1 MDKWLRLVVGKA
13 VGSVR
18 RGAISQGSHD
28 IVPGS
33 SRSGVEVVRDTRR
46 ALVGGFAAV
55 TLVAMALAVLP
66 LVRAR
71 GAESKVQMVGT
82 QFVPAVTA
90 IQTGDSVTWE
100 NAEATNYPV
109 VIGVHNIISDDNAF
123 TPSPP
128 ISPGK
133 SWSLTF
139 LKPGTFP
146 YHCGV
151 HPNQMKGVVK
161 VDGDPQ
167 PEPSGTAAKKS
178 DGQSVTSDREGKLRK
193 VELTVAERDIT
204 VLGVPTKWWTY
215 DGTVPGT
222 TIRANVGDT
231 LEITLKNPHNL
242 PHAIHTHFEE
252 YELSSDGSS
261 MTASLPMV
269 PHQEDDTVGAVG
281 GIVPGAAQQPGPKVG
296 QNPIGPYD
304 PRHDSDVARPGGSF
318 TYRYKLTEPGTSWY
332 HCHVFEATDHI
343 EKGLYGMIVVYPK
356 GWTWKPLPPDPING
370 NTKAWVTNDLG
381 EKLFEDL
388 VIIGERNPAAD
399 SAVGLAG
406 TGGVTGGPLHLANA
420 RGWNDPYIIGPVR
433 SGQKILL
440 HVGNIGESMHS
451 WHMHAHHFT
460 RLEQFS
466 EESSPGWF
474 TRPLEHMHTKS
485 VSPGE
490 IFPMMITARRPG
502 YWFNHD
508 HVVPQAYLGMVPW
521 LHVLPAEVAASA
533 VGSKTAEVKIVESK
547 ADDPESWKY
556 DSSELN
562 ITVGDKVV
570 WRNTGKQDHTVTSAS
585 NSSEKF
591 DSGTMKAGVAW
602 EKTFSATGVFDYYC
616 TVHPWMKGTVSVA
629 AVGAKAPAV
638 SHSKSSGSHTS
649 ASAKRPSASGTK
661 KVAPN
666 IKIVE
671 GKPDVPDSWVYDPSE
686 VTVSKGETV
695 TWRNL
700 GKLSHTVTTAGATKV
715 FDSSGIAPG
724 GTWKYTFNT
733 EGVFAYICTLH
744 PWMKGVVK
752 VGDNGVVPV
761 AMGGHGGEAMA
772 VTTDEA
778 APKPVSHQDP
788 QPLGT
793 SPVALVAFGF
803 TGAAALG
810 LAARTLLRR
819 IKQ

>member
-1 MDKWLRLVVGKA
+1 MIKWLKLEVEKA
-13 VGSVR
+13 VAR
-18 RGAISQGSHD
+18 I
-28 IVPGS
+28 
-33 SRSGVEVVRDTRR
+33 RDTRR
-46 ALVGGFAAV
+46 ALVGGFAAIA
-55 TLVAMALAVLP
+55 LVAMALAVMP
-66 LVRAR
+66 LMRAR

-90 IQTGDSVTWE
+90 IQTGDSVTWT
-100 NAEATNYPV
+100 NSEATNYPV

-139 LKPGTFP
+139 LKPGTFA

-167 PEPSGTAAKKS
+167 PEPTGAGAKKS
-178 DGQSVTSDREGKLRK
+178 DESVTSDREGKLRK
-193 VELTVAERDIT
+193 VELTVAERDIN
-204 VLGVPTKWWTY
+204 VLGVPMKWWTY
-215 DGTVPGT
+215 NGTVPGT

-269 PHQEDDTVGAVG
+269 PHQEDDAVGAVG
-281 GIVPGAAQQPGPKVG
+281 GVVPGVAQQPGPKVG

-343 EKGLYGMIVVYPK
+343 EKGLYGMIIVYPK
-356 GWTWKPLPPDPING
+356 GWTWKALPPDPING

-406 TGGVTGGPLHLANA
+406 SGGVTGGPLHLANA

-466 EESSPGWF
+466 EESTPGWF
-474 TRPLEHMHTKS
+474 TRPIEHMHAKS
-485 VSPGE
+485 VAPGE
-490 IFPMMITARRPG
+490 IFPLMITARRPG

-521 LHVLPAEVAASA
+521 LHVLPADAATA
-533 VGSKTAEVKIVESK
+533 GATSKTAEVKIVESK

-556 DSSELN
+556 DSNELN

-570 WRNTGKQDHTVTSAS
+570 WRNTGKQDHTATSAS
-585 NSSEKF
+585 DSSEKF
-591 DSGTMKAGVAW
+591 DSGNLKAGAAY
-602 EKTFSATGVFDYYC
+602 ERIFSAPGVFDYYC
-616 TVHPWMKGTVSVA
+616 TVHPWMKGTVAVA
-629 AVGAKAPAV
+629 AVGGKAPAV
-638 SHSKSSGSHTS
+638 SHSQSHAAGTHTS
-649 ASAKRPSASGTK
+649 ASAKRASASGTR
-661 KVAPN
+661 KVAPS

-686 VTVSKGETV
+686 ITISKGETV

-700 GKLSHTVTTAGATKV
+700 GKLSHTVTTAAATKV

-724 GTWKYTFNT
+724 ASWKYTFNT
-733 EGVFAYICTLH
+733 EGTFAYICTLH
-744 PWMKGVVK
+744 PWMKGLIK

-761 AMGGHGGEAMA
+761 AMGGHGS
-772 VTTDEA
+772 EA
-778 APKPVSHQDP
+778 AAATTQESVSKPVGQQSP
-788 QPLGT
+788 QPVGT

-810 LAARTLLRR
+810 LAARTLLAR
-819 IKQ
+819 IKH